1 MSVGE
6 AIAAHWAGQGGLWW
20 SGGQGKAKQGRAGW
34 GEIGD
39 PPIIGA
45 TSSTSH
51 PLHIHSCDHPP
62 PPPQTAHSPDS
73 RLRQAPARLFLHT
86 CIVLYCI
93 KKTYTV
99 AWLNVVMD
107 LNYSRPPS
115 MFYCL
120 RQGYPSVPTPLLG
133 RISSPALSRVPPPPH
148 ALWSSI

>member
-1 MSVGE
+1 
-6 AIAAHWAGQGGLWW
+6 LWW

-73 RLRQAPARLFLHT
+73 RLRQHAFT
-86 CIVLYCI
+86 
-93 KKTYTV
+93 
-99 AWLNVVMD
+99 
-107 LNYSRPPS
+107 
-115 MFYCL
+115 F
-120 RQGYPSVPTPLLG
+120 TPLAVYTPPTRALIE
-133 RISSPALSRVPPPPH
+133 RIINTDPSFGCCRQFDVTLPYRNNISHYKSLLPSLWDVPFEHRQMSPH
-148 ALWSSI
+148 ASTRSGFGINV